1 MPQIFKALK
10 ISLILLLLILISFVL
25 TNLGRQKTDSENF
38 FLGSQNLFK
47 ESTPQEDPVDQLLE
61 NSAKNFDGNW
71 AIYIKNLKTG
81 NLYKVNPDEKFT
93 SASLYKLAVMY
104 KAYDSLVKKEINM
117 DETLSGNST
126 DLDRTL
132 SGVQDNMDLGNQQ
145 TASFDNQ
152 NQTIAYSIN
161 EALRLMITIS
171 DNYSA
176 LLLAQKLGWQE
187 IDQSMEKEGFFG
199 IDLISP
205 DHPTATAR
213 AVGELLEKI
222 YRNQAVNPQSSS
234 DMEQLLFDQ
243 KINDRIPKYLPQDIK
258 VGHKTGELDGIRHD
272 AGIVLGKKSHYI
284 FVFLTDSLQPL
295 DTGEKIAV
303 LSKQI
308 FDELEQNK

>member
-1 MPQIFKALK
+1 MLAK
-10 ISLILLLLILISFVL
+10 IPKFITVPALLLILLFVSYVLSNIGSGKSSF
-25 TNLGRQKTDSENF
+25 ENF

-61 NSAKNFDGNW
+61 NSAKNFDGNY

-132 SGVQDNMDLGNQQ
+132 SGVQDNTDLGNQQ
-145 TASFDNQ
+145 AASFDNQ
-152 NQTIAYSIN
+152 NQTIAYSVS

-176 LLLAQKLGWQE
+176 LLLAEKLGWQE
-187 IDQSMEKEGFFG
+187 IDQLMEKEGFLG
-199 IDLISP
+199 IDLISS
-205 DHPTATAR
+205 DHPTVTAR
-213 AVGELLEKI
+213 ALGDLLEK
-222 YRNQAVNPQSSS
+222 
-234 DMEQLLFDQ
+234 
-243 KINDRIPKYLPQDIK
+243 
-258 VGHKTGELDGIRHD
+258 
-272 AGIVLGKKSHYI
+272 
-284 FVFLTDSLQPL
+284 
-295 DTGEKIAV
+295 
-303 LSKQI
+303 
-308 FDELEQNK
+308 